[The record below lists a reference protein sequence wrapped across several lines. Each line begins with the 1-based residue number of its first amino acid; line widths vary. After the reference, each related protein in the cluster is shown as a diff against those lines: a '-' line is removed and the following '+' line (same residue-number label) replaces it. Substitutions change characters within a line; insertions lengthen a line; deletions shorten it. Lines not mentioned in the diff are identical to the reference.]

1 MNPTPTPQHSITPV
15 SPVRLFAS
23 AKSWI
28 EGEAVRQ
35 LYATAKLDGVR
46 HAVGFPDLHP
56 GKGSPVGAAFVTE
69 GMIYPHLIGGDIGCG
84 MALFKTDLTR
94 RDAKLDRWAEK
105 DFQLE
110 HAWDRDISRFLEEHE
125 LESTEFDSALGTIG
139 GGNHF
144 AEVQAIDDV
153 SDTDAFKQLGL
164 GKQQLVVLVH
174 SGSRGLG
181 ESILRA
187 HVDEHCGN
195 GVEADSFAAQEYL
208 RSHDFAVRWAKAN
221 RELIARRF
229 VSTLG
234 TEAERLWDG
243 CHNIITPWERRH
255 LAGGLVA
262 EQVETGNSP
271 ARHQHSQVWLHR
283 KGAVDAAGDFV
294 VIPGSRGSLSYIVKP
309 TGDGAS
315 HAWSLAHGA
324 GRKWARS
331 DARQRMRERF
341 RVSELA
347 QTPLGSRVVCEDRDL
362 LYEEAPAAYK
372 NIEAV
377 IADLVEAG
385 LVSVIATLRPLLT
398 YKTRKVRR

>member
-1 MNPTPTPQHSITPV
+1 
-15 SPVRLFAS
+15 VRLFAS
-23 AKSWI
+23 PKSWI

-35 LYATAKLDGVR
+35 LYATAKLDDVR
-46 HAVGFPDLHP
+46 LAVGFPDLHP
-56 GKGSPVGAAFVTE
+56 GKGTPVGAAFVTE
-69 GMIYPHLIGGDIGCG
+69 GVIYPHLIGGDIGCG
-84 MALFKTDLTR
+84 MALFKTDLVR
-94 RDAKLDRWAEK
+94 RDVKLDRWAALRF
-105 DFQLE
+105 DLE
-110 HAWDRDISRFLEEHE
+110 HPWDEFADGFLAEHN
-125 LESTEFDSALGTIG
+125 LESTEFDAALGTIG

-144 AEVQAIDDV
+144 AEVQTVEQVLDV
-153 SDTDAFKQLGL
+153 AAFKKLGL

-187 HVDEHCGN
+187 YVDQHFGN
-195 GVEADSFAAQEYL
+195 GVEADSFAAEEYL
-208 RSHDFAVRWAKAN
+208 RGHDFAARWAKAN

-229 VSTLG
+229 VAALG
-234 TEAERLWDG
+234 AEAECLWDG
-243 CHNIITPWERRH
+243 CHNSITRRESDS
-255 LAGGLVA
+255 G
-262 EQVETGNSP
+262 VE
-271 ARHQHSQVWLHR
+271 WLHR
-283 KGAVDAAGDFV
+283 KGAVESEGDYV

-309 TGDGAS
+309 TGDSES

-331 DARQRMRERF
+331 ETRLRMRERF

-347 QTPLGSRVVCEDRDL
+347 QTPLGGRVVCEDRDL

-377 IADLVEAG
+377 IQDLVDAG

-398 YKTRKVRR
+398 YKTRKAQR